1 MGCRAR
7 IALTLTGWLT
17 LSDNIDPNQA
27 SVSLA
32 KLQNPIKSS
41 FDSINDNLKET
52 HSGLN
57 KYSKALDKVEHEECP
72 RCNVDYADYISYT
85 PDLTR

>member
-1 MGCRAR
+1 MLLDLASQLSHLYSL
-7 IALTLTGWLT
+7 ANLNATL
-17 LSDNIDPNQA
+17 DPDQA

-32 KLQNPIKSS
+32 KLQNPIKST

-57 KYSKALDKVEHEECP
+57 KFSKALDKVRCP
-72 RCNVDYADYISYT
+72 WIPLLYM
-85 PDLTR
+85 

>member
-1 MGCRAR
+1 MLPDLAGQYSQ
-7 IALTLTGWLT
+7 
-17 LSDNIDPNQA
+17 LSSLANLSLKLDPGQA

-32 KLQNPIKSS
+32 KLQNPIKST

-57 KYSKALDKVEHEECP
+57 KFSKALDKVEYRWGSP
-72 RCNVDYADYISYT
+72 LYM
-85 PDLTR
+85 